1 MIKPLLLAAAGLSL
15 TSCAAPRPEPVRH
28 VFISGPGEH
37 HVIHRSARGPNRVV
51 VLRGRDGKGPL
62 ILNGSSWN
70 GAELT
75 PEQRANIDRITRDA
89 RALGEEARRVGALA
103 QLQGEAARRRGEEA
117 RLRGE
122 AARLRGE
129 AARARGE
136 AARARGE
143 AMRVE
148 ADRLRGQCER
158 GEIECQIT
166 ESDGTRTIIITR

>member
-1 MIKPLLLAAAGLSL
+1 MFKPLLLAAAGLSL
-15 TSCAAPRPEPVRH
+15 TACAAPRPEPVRH

-37 HVIHRSARGPNRVV
+37 HIVHHGARGPNRVV
-51 VLRGRDGKGPL
+51 VLRNRDGKGPV
-62 ILNGSSWN
+62 ILNGSTWR

-75 PEQRANIDRITRDA
+75 PEQRADIARITREA
-89 RALGEEARRVGALA
+89 RALGEEARRMGQLA

-136 AARARGE
+136 EVRARGE
-143 AMRVE
+143 ALRLE
-148 ADRLRGQCER
+148 ADRLREQCER
-158 GEIECQIT
+158 GEIACQIT
-166 ESDGTRTIIITR
+166 ESDGKRTIIITR